1 MRTVN
6 LYEAKTHLS
15 HLVEVAAAGELV
27 VIGKGGTPM
36 VMMVPY
42 VATAG
47 EARTPGLWRGRV
59 RIAADF
65 DEVPEEFA
73 DYLPSSELPEAQRP
87 ER

>member
-15 HLVEVAAAGELV
+15 HLVDVAASGEPV
-27 VIGKGGTPM
+27 VIGKAGTPM

-42 VATAG
+42 VPTAG
-47 EARTPGLWRGRV
+47 KARTPGLWRGRV

-73 DYLPSSELPEAQRP
+73 EYIPPSDTPDVR
-87 ER
+87 RRKR